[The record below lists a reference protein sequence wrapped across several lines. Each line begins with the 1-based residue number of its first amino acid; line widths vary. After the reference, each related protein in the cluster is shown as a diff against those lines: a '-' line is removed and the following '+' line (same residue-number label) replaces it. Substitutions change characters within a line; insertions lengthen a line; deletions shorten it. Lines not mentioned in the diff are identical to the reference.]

1 MIERRRNIVP
11 FPKRARTNER
21 SRRVGDS
28 FGKVFVLAMV
38 FVGALAVAAA
48 EVFDVRLTVDRW
60 LNTPSP
66 PTAAIEG
73 RASVT
78 DGDTLTVGATRI
90 RLHGIDAPEREQ
102 TCRDVASRDYR
113 CGHAAAM
120 ALSDR
125 IGQQT
130 VSCEERDVDR
140 YGRIVA
146 VCFAGSLELN
156 RWLVQQGLAVA
167 YRRYSRDY
175 VAAEA
180 EAKAARRGLWAGSF
194 LPPEEWRRKER

>member
-60 LNTPSP
+60 LSTPSP

-78 DGDTLTVGATRI
+78 DGDTLIVGATRI

-130 VSCEERDVDR
+130 VSCEEREVDR

-156 RWLVQQGLAVA
+156 RWLVQRGLAVA

-194 LPPEEWRRKER
+194 VQPEEWRRKEQ